1 MPVKQAATAGPEDAK
16 RAAHM
21 GSPGGAAVLPGKTD
35 SPNSRSGQT
44 AGASLASPCGRTG
57 QTPRQRI
64 QHSRR
69 TDDFPDDFPQ
79 RLVRFRE
86 VSRMPWAEIARR
98 LGAGPKTVR
107 RWHKHGVR
115 PNAHYLLAL
124 QDLAKGR
131 GLGHLFTVR
140 ATPYQTVESEGRE
153 DSGQGPADRTT
164 GGEQKR
170 RAAWTFPRGTP
181 AAPPEGPAMLCLEQR
196 THHSIGEATM
206 SPGRCK
212 ASSHIWTR
220 GESPRAVRS
229 NLLSTRRRGS
239 DGGSP
244 IASLPELSGSLMER
258 LRGSE

>member
-1 MPVKQAATAGPEDAK
+1 MSLDWQQPGLEKACTPMAEAAVATALE
-16 RAAHM
+16 
-21 GSPGGAAVLPGKTD
+21 AVFALNGFAPTF
-35 SPNSRSGQT
+35 T
-44 AGASLASPCGRTG
+44 
-57 QTPRQRI
+57 
-64 QHSRR
+64 
-69 TDDFPDDFPQ
+69 DFPQ
-79 RLVRFRE
+79 RLVRFKE

-98 LGAGPKTVR
+98 LGADPKTVR
-107 RWHKHGVR
+107 RWHKDDVR

-131 GLGHLFTVR
+131 GSVICSPSERRHTR
-140 ATPYQTVESEGRE
+140 QRSRRVERSPDKAPEI
-153 DSGQGPADRTT
+153 
-164 GGEQKR
+164 
-170 RAAWTFPRGTP
+170 
-181 AAPPEGPAMLCLEQR
+181 APPGANRTPGGLVIPLEEGLRLPTRRISDAMPRQR

-220 GESPRAVRS
+220 GESTRAVRS